1 MRHLNTVSL
10 GGRGLF
16 AAALAAL
23 LLLAGCGA
31 TVVTKPDGTKI
42 ELRPPYEF
50 DVTSNTVVV
59 SPGVI
64 SASERVIDKGTDK
77 AFDRLQKL
85 AEKANKPQ

>member
-10 GGRGLF
+10 GGRGLL

-23 LLLAGCGA
+23 LLSACTP
-31 TVVTKPDGTKI
+31 TVITKPDGTKI
-42 ELRPPYEF
+42 ELRAPHEYN
-50 DVTSNTVVV
+50 VTSNTVVM
-59 SPGVI
+59 SPALI
-64 SASERVIDKGTDK
+64 EASERVIDKGTDK

>member
-1 MRHLNTVSL
+1 MKRLNTVAM
-10 GGRGLF
+10 GGW
-16 AAALAAL
+16 AVMALAASF
-23 LLLAGCGA
+23 LAGCGA

-42 ELRPPYEF
+42 ELKPPYEY